1 MLAQCHPYLPS
12 LAIAVFTYQYPRTRR
27 RSGDQRSQLR
37 RKADACSWPCRCGH
51 ACPSVSPYP
60 IFFRLV
66 GGVGFGV
73 FVLDNVGTDGRLE
86 DIGQGVGVLAGSPI
100 GANDRDSR
108 TRHLDNCVVS
118 RCGADA
124 SNRRLVASSESS
136 SSSFSS
142 HCEMWARSVHAFGAG
157 RARLG
162 AALAVRSD
170 GLALEILDLM
180 DLTIIERLHLTHT
193 LWTCENLTT
202 GVRIAS
208 VALATKACCYR
219 SCS

>member
-1 MLAQCHPYLPS
+1 MTSVLSYGVRLALV
-12 LAIAVFTYQYPRTRR
+12 L
-27 RSGDQRSQLR
+27 
-37 RKADACSWPCRCGH
+37 GH
-51 ACPSVSPYP
+51 AGVDVPVRVLAHILISASCVC
-60 IFFRLV
+60 
-66 GGVGFGV
+66 GGVGE
-73 FVLDNVGTDGRLE
+73 FVLDNVRADGRLE

-100 GANDRDSR
+100 GANDRNSR

-142 HCEMWARSVHAFGAG
+142 HCEMWARSVHDSGAG

-170 GLALEILDLM
+170 GLALEIVDLM
-180 DLTIIERLHLTHT
+180 DLTIIERLHLTHA

-219 SCS
+219 SCP